1 MNIKKT
7 VEGIV
12 ILVFAALILA
22 DGVLGVMDIADTPLL
37 TLPVFKLLVGFLA
50 LVLAGAYIEESRN
63 LQQIT
68 RQPASLFFILSAL
81 VHSRLAPIS
90 EEETHDNYRVNHPHQ
105 RKDDQNKGI
114 KRTQVNNC
122 TCFDC

>member
-1 MNIKKT
+1 MASIISIKPPIEVAKYIKNIPSKRTAIMNIKKT

-12 ILVFAALILA
+12 ILVLSALILA

-63 LQQIT
+63 
-68 RQPASLFFILSAL
+68 
-81 VHSRLAPIS
+81 
-90 EEETHDNYRVNHPHQ
+90 
-105 RKDDQNKGI
+105 
-114 KRTQVNNC
+114 
-122 TCFDC
+122 

>member
-1 MNIKKT
+1 MAKLITHMSTKRVAIMNIKKT

-63 LQQIT
+63 
-68 RQPASLFFILSAL
+68 
-81 VHSRLAPIS
+81 
-90 EEETHDNYRVNHPHQ
+90 
-105 RKDDQNKGI
+105 
-114 KRTQVNNC
+114 
-122 TCFDC
+122 